1 MRERSAPSESTTVGL
16 SSILAS
22 QGNFLKE
29 KTANA
34 DLAFLGVSTRWSPTP
49 PKSTLNTTMCCR

>member
-1 MRERSAPSESTTVGL
+1 MVGL

-29 KTANA
+29 KTSHA
-34 DLAFLGVSTRWSPTP
+34 DPAFLEASTRWFLTP
-49 PKSTLNTTMCCR
+49 LKSTLITIM

>member
-34 DLAFLGVSTRWSPTP
+34 GPAFLRVSTRWFPTP
-49 PKSTLNTTMCCR
+49 PKSTLITIM

>member
-1 MRERSAPSESTTVGL
+1 MRGRSAPSESTTVGL

-29 KTANA
+29 KTSNA
-34 DLAFLGVSTRWSPTP
+34 DLASLMVSTR
-49 PKSTLNTTMCCR
+49 